1 MHYVLL
7 VVAVN
12 GTFNNILELDQTPLR
27 ERCSRA
33 PPLVLQQASPNAVAL
48 FYRLFGLRRCVR
60 FFRFS
65 FCVRFGLWVSINSL
79 FHQFTVK
86 IQAFQFFFFFF
97 FFFNTPRREAPRD
110 TDSFRAVRCHPLQH
124 GTMDNMIDRVL
135 VTQIS

>member
-33 PPLVLQQASPNAVAL
+33 PPLLLQQASPNAVAL
-48 FYRLFGLRRCVR
+48 FNRLFGLRRCVR
-60 FFRFS
+60 FCVC
-65 FCVRFGLWVSINSL
+65 FCVRIGLWVSINAL
-79 FHQFTVK
+79 FHQFTV
-86 IQAFQFFFFFF
+86 
-97 FFFNTPRREAPRD
+97 FFNALQQ
-110 TDSFRAVRCHPLQH
+110 SFRSVRRHPLQH
-124 GTMDNMIDRVL
+124 GTMGNMIDRVL